1 MLALNSG
8 FALNKMVTI
17 VLRKLDIPAEN
28 LVFMIVG
35 QNKVVSA
42 DKILH
47 LATAAL
53 EDAGEVGIQLR
64 ERQYILLLDADAQRL
79 LENQDLCWLC
89 LEFNSF
95 WRLGVVCF

>member
-1 MLALNSG
+1 
-8 FALNKMVTI
+8 MVTAI
-17 VLRKLDIPAEN
+17 LRKLDIPADN
-28 LVFMIVG
+28 LKLMVVG

-42 DKILH
+42 DKVLH
-47 LATAAL
+47 LAAAAL
-53 EDAGEVGIQLR
+53 EDAGEVGIQLC